1 MNPLPLGRLGRIF
14 RVCVPPAPLLSLL
27 ASTLLA
33 QAPAAAPSSAPAAT
47 APFVAPKLKPSG
59 TVLFI
64 GNSFLFGS
72 GSAVRFHRAHTV
84 TDLNGT
90 GFGGVPALFKT
101 FATQAGL
108 DFTVSLETV
117 SGSGLD
123 LHLEQK
129 VPLIGRAWDRVVM
142 LGQSVLNREQPGNP
156 ELLIRSAQQLA
167 ELLHSKNP
175 QVDIRLIATWS
186 RADQVYPEKGHW
198 HGKPIEQMAKD
209 VRAAY
214 DRAAASTSFIRGVI
228 PVGEAWNRAF
238 KTGVADPNPY
248 DGVAYGQVDLWAH
261 DQWHASTHGYY
272 LQALAIFGDLTGL
285 DPRSLGKDERSGWEL
300 GLSPA
305 QATALQQVAFD
316 ELSAQKPNRKLE
328 TFTPISLGKNR

>member
-1 MNPLPLGRLGRIF
+1 M
-14 RVCVPPAPLLSLL
+14 VS
-27 ASTLLA
+27 
-33 QAPAAAPSSAPAAT
+33 
-47 APFVAPKLKPSG
+47 
-59 TVLFI
+59 VLFI
-64 GNSFLFGS
+64 GNRFLFGS
-72 GSAVRFHRAHTV
+72 GSAVRFHRAQTV

-108 DFTVSLETV
+108 DFTVSHETV
-117 SGSGLD
+117 SGTGFEHHVEKKAD
-123 LHLEQK
+123 
-129 VPLIGRAWDRVVM
+129 LIGRAWDRVAMVSHS
-142 LGQSVLNREQPGNP
+142 LLNREQPGNP
-156 ELLIRSAQQLA
+156 DLLIRSAKQLA

-175 QVDIRLIATWS
+175 AVDIRLISTWS
-186 RADQVYPEKGHW
+186 RADQVYPATGHW

-214 DRAAASTSFIRGVI
+214 DRAAATTPFICGVV

-238 KTGVADPNPY
+238 KAGVADPNPY

-261 DQWHASTHGYY
+261 DQWHASTYGYY
-272 LQALAIFGDLTGL
+272 LEALVIFGDLTGL
-285 DPRSLGKDERSGWEL
+285 DPRSLDKDERSAWEL

-328 TFTPISLGKNR
+328 PFTAISLGKKG

>member
-1 MNPLPLGRLGRIF
+1 MKHSSLGRLGRIIH
-14 RVCVPPAPLLSLL
+14 VCGPRALLVSLL
-27 ASTLLA
+27 ASPLLA
-33 QAPAAAPSSAPAAT
+33 QPPAAAPSRAPAAT
-47 APFVAPKLKPSG
+47 APSVAPKPKPMGS
-59 TVLFI
+59 VLFI

-72 GSAVRFHRAHTV
+72 GSAVRFHRAQTV

-108 DFTVSLETV
+108 DFTVSHETV
-117 SGSGLD
+117 SGTGFEHHVEKKAD
-123 LHLEQK
+123 
-129 VPLIGRAWDRVVM
+129 LIGRAWDRVAMVSHS
-142 LGQSVLNREQPGNP
+142 LLNREQPGNP
-156 ELLIRSAQQLA
+156 DLLIRSAKQLA

-175 QVDIRLIATWS
+175 AVDIRLISTWS
-186 RADQVYPEKGHW
+186 RADQVYPATGHW

-214 DRAAASTSFIRGVI
+214 DRAAATTPFIRGVV

-238 KTGVADPNPY
+238 KAGVADPNPY

-261 DQWHASTHGYY
+261 DQWHASTYGYY
-272 LQALAIFGDLTGL
+272 LEALVIFGDLTGL
-285 DPRSLGKDERSGWEL
+285 DPRSLDKDERSAWEL

-328 TFTPISLGKNR
+328 PFTAISLGKKG